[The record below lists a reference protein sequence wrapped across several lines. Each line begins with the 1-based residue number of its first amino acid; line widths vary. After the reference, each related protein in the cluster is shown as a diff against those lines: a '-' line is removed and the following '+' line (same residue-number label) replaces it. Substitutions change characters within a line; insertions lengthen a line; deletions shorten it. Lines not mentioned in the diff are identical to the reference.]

1 MYTGVKEIV
10 VTEQELAN
18 FYTGTLKV
26 DAIRNQYLLL
36 KLGNEIVDKFRY
48 DGSKFVK
55 LKYQALE
62 SQILGKI
69 KPRNLRQELYMDLL
83 CNDKIYVKAALG
95 VAGSGKTFMA
105 TAYALQELQA
115 GKYER
120 LVIIRNGISVQ
131 GVPQLGILPGDA
143 TEKQKNSCLFMADII
158 GDLFFDNFLQQNKI
172 QISYLGDMR
181 SRSINNSIILCN
193 ESQNLNTELIKM
205 IITRVGEDSRL
216 ILDFDLSQID
226 HKNFE
231 KDNGMLAMLEG
242 LQGNE
247 LFGAVE
253 LDRIDRSAVARL
265 AELIKW

>member
-1 MYTGVKEIV
+1 MYNGVKEIT
-10 VTEQELAN
+10 VTEKELAD

-26 DAIRNQYLLL
+26 DALRNQYLLL

-55 LKYQALE
+55 LKYQSLD

-95 VAGSGKTFMA
+95 LAGSGKTFLA

-131 GVPQLGILPGDA
+131 GVPQLGTLPGDA

-158 GDLFFDNFLQQNKI
+158 GDIFFDSFLQQNKI

-231 KDNGMLAMLEG
+231 KDNGMLAMLEA

-253 LDRIDRSAVARL
+253 LDRIERSAVARL
-265 AELIKW
+265 AELIK

>member
-1 MYTGVKEIV
+1 MYNGLKILELS
-10 VTEQELAN
+10 EEELAD
-18 FYTGTLKV
+18 FYEGKLKV
-26 DAIRNQYLLL
+26 DALRNQYLLL
-36 KLGNEIVDKFRY
+36 KCNNDIVDKFRY

-55 LKYQALE
+55 LKYQSFD

-83 CNDKIYVKAALG
+83 CNDKILVKAALG
-95 VAGSGKTFMA
+95 QAGSGKTFLA
-105 TAYALQELQA
+105 TAYALQELQQ

-120 LVIIRNGISVQ
+120 IVIIRNGIKVQ
-131 GVPQLGILPGDA
+131 GVPDLGTLPGDA
-143 TEKQKNSCLFMADII
+143 TEKQKNSCLFMADIM

-181 SRSINNSIILCN
+181 SRSISNSIILCN

-205 IITRVGEDSRL
+205 VITRVAENSQL

-231 KDNGMLAMLEG
+231 KDNGMIAMLDA

-253 LDRIDRSAVARL
+253 LDRIERSAVARL
-265 AELIKW
+265 AELIK

>member
-1 MYTGVKEIV
+1 
-10 VTEQELAN
+10 
-18 FYTGTLKV
+18 
-26 DAIRNQYLLL
+26 
-36 KLGNEIVDKFRY
+36 
-48 DGSKFVK
+48 
-55 LKYQALE
+55 
-62 SQILGKI
+62 
-69 KPRNLRQELYMDLL
+69 
-83 CNDKIYVKAALG
+83 
-95 VAGSGKTFMA
+95 MA
-105 TAYALQELQA
+105 
-115 GKYER
+115 
-120 LVIIRNGISVQ
+120 
-131 GVPQLGILPGDA
+131 
-143 TEKQKNSCLFMADII
+143 
-158 GDLFFDNFLQQNKI
+158 NFLQQNKI

-253 LDRIDRSAVARL
+253 LDRIERSAVARL
-265 AELIKW
+265 AELIK